1 MQKRYNTGDVVYW
14 CHQCGNKYEVHW
26 GRIDEQY
33 SDAVLIDYL
42 RGKENRLINGIPFN
56 EFESET
62 RYRKLPKGW
71 TYDTEL
77 FELTT
82 EKNMQSINIKNP
94 SEIIEAYNKGVLVKD
109 SEISQVV
116 VEAEV
121 DKNKGYRII
130 KSYPQ
135 WQYHISRVSVRP
147 DRIYFTYEEAQK
159 EVDEN
164 ISEFYRQANLSEY
177 DWSVEQIDKT
187 LNFWAALKGINNE
200 AKKIYREWLLS
211 LNNVEDI
218 ETRTY
223 GSEIQWKYWK
233 NKKWNNIEI

>member
-1 MQKRYNTGDVVYW
+1 MQKRYNTGDIVYW
-14 CHQCGNKYEVHW
+14 CHQHGNKYAVHF
-26 GRIDEQY
+26 GRVDEQY

-42 RGKENRLINGIPFN
+42 RGNENRLINGIPFN

-147 DRIYFTYEEAQK
+147 DRIYSTYEEAQK